1 MRNLR
6 ELSPLK
12 AASAFWVGAAALAL
26 AACAEEAATSN
37 TTAPAAEAETAEMSS
52 APVAQTEYGAVE
64 GLVEDDVLV
73 FKGVRYGADT
83 QTTRFEAPA
92 EPASWKGVQDA
103 KNYGNTCLQTLTG
116 NPGGLFTSWAP
127 DPEPPLSEDCLF
139 LNVWTPSLEGN
150 DRPVMVWL
158 HGGGFSTGSGTSNV
172 YDGAR
177 LAARGDV
184 VVVTINHRLNVLGYL
199 ALGHYGEG
207 FENSASAGVLDMVL
221 ALEWVRDN
229 IENFGGDPDNVMIF
243 GESGGGSKVST
254 LMAIDEADGLFHRA
268 VIQSGALLRF
278 LDQDFAQAE
287 SDKVVE
293 KLGLTAETIDEIKT
307 MPIEEI
313 RAAARGTRAALAP
326 SIDGNVL
333 TDHPFVPEAAAPG
346 ADVPLMLGW
355 NRTENTLFAAIFN
368 QAAFELTEEQLIPAL
383 QRAMP
388 DRDAEA
394 VVALYREADPEL
406 GPVELF
412 FEATTDERY
421 LSSHTAAA
429 EAKFA
434 QAAAPTYLYLFNWET
449 PVQGGKYLVPHALEI
464 GFVFDNVAKSE
475 SMSGIGE
482 EQQAVAD
489 IMADTWIAFARN
501 GDPNN
506 EHLPTWPA
514 YDMDSRA
521 IMVLDESPEMIEDA
535 RGAQREFFDMDW
547 EVSRYQQR

>member
-1 MRNLR
+1 
-6 ELSPLK
+6 
-12 AASAFWVGAAALAL
+12 
-26 AACAEEAATSN
+26 
-37 TTAPAAEAETAEMSS
+37 
-52 APVAQTEYGAVE
+52 
-64 GLVEDDVLV
+64 
-73 FKGVRYGADT
+73 
-83 QTTRFEAPA
+83 
-92 EPASWKGVQDA
+92 
-103 KNYGNTCLQTLTG
+103 
-116 NPGGLFTSWAP
+116 
-127 DPEPPLSEDCLF
+127 
-139 LNVWTPSLEGN
+139 
-150 DRPVMVWL
+150 
-158 HGGGFSTGSGTSNV
+158 
-172 YDGAR
+172 
-177 LAARGDV
+177 
-184 VVVTINHRLNVLGYL
+184 
-199 ALGHYGEG
+199 
-207 FENSASAGVLDMVL
+207 
-221 ALEWVRDN
+221 
-229 IENFGGDPDNVMIF
+229 
-243 GESGGGSKVST
+243 
-254 LMAIDEADGLFHRA
+254 
-268 VIQSGALLRF
+268 
-278 LDQDFAQAE
+278 
-287 SDKVVE
+287 
-293 KLGLTAETIDEIKT
+293 
-307 MPIEEI
+307 
-313 RAAARGTRAALAP
+313 
-326 SIDGNVL
+326 
-333 TDHPFVPEAAAPG
+333 
-346 ADVPLMLGW
+346 
-355 NRTENTLFAAIFN
+355 
-368 QAAFELTEEQLIPAL
+368 
-383 QRAMP
+383 MP